1 MLNAYVNI
9 RINLNLPLKVRAQ
22 EPSADLGN
30 TERDCLERAPGA
42 SRDTV
47 LAAPIAARYCF
58 LWSAGL
64 VESGRPLDPDNAQSG
79 IEVYVDV
86 QDQAVRPSG
95 ECAKVRHGFCR
106 YSCTAFNL
114 NSHVVA
120 VAEKKLSHILNCV
133 GWVPHVS

>member
-30 TERDCLERAPGA
+30 
-42 SRDTV
+42 
-47 LAAPIAARYCF
+47 AAPIGARYCF

-64 VESGRPLDPDNAQSG
+64 VESGRPLDPHNAQSG

-95 ECAKVRHGFCR
+95 ECAKVCDGFCR
-106 YSCTAFNL
+106 YGDVAFNL
-114 NSHVVA
+114 DPHVVA
-120 VAEKKLSHILNCV
+120 VTEKKFFHILDCV
-133 GWVPHVS
+133 GWVSHARSRSRPYTREC